1 MITVTFQAKDLADL
15 QRQMGELLGTNQV
28 QVDIVRPELLAPAT
42 TEGIKRGPGRPRKSE
57 ATAAPEVPG
66 QTAIPGPPMDVKAE
80 PKAETV
86 GAPPPATQA
95 AAEMPTLD
103 DVKTAVKKLTEFRP
117 KVDKNTQD
125 SIRRAVPV
133 LQQFGATTIK
143 ELKPEQYANFI
154 AACQKA

>member
-1 MITVTFQAKDLADL
+1 MITVTFTAKNQYDLKEQLHDW
-15 QRQMGELLGTNQV
+15 LGLDKPETV
-28 QVDIVRPELLAPAT
+28 QSPGLPSQENPA
-42 TEGIKRGPGRPRKSE
+42 KRGPGRPRKAD

-66 QTAIPGPPMDVKAE
+66 QTAIPGPPMEV
-80 PKAETV
+80 TV
-86 GAPPPATQA
+86 PMDPGVAAPPQAVPASS
-95 AAEMPTLD
+95 PTLD

-117 KVDKNTQD
+117 GVDKSTQD

-143 ELKPEQYANFI
+143 ELKPEQYATFI

>member
-1 MITVTFQAKDLADL
+1 MITVTFTAKDLADL

-28 QVDIVRPELLAPAT
+28 HVDIVRPELPAPAT

-66 QTAIPGPPMDVKAE
+66 QTAIPGPPMEVKAE
-80 PKAETV
+80 TTAT
-86 GAPPPATQA
+86 PPPATQA

-103 DVKTAVKKLTEFRP
+103 DVKIAVKKLTEFRP
-117 KVDKNTQD
+117 GVDKNTQD

-143 ELKPEQYANFI
+143 ELKPEQYATFI
-154 AACQKA
+154 EACRKA